1 MAAQHDITQSD
12 DQFMAVTDTMEAV
25 AEVVERGGTEAL
37 LVVNLGPERTDAVMG
52 GEVTGEAI
60 NRAQVMLDELRN
72 RVGITEKAHIGVMHC
87 WK

>member
-25 AEVVERGGTEAL
+25 AEVVETGGTEVL
-37 LVVNLGPERTDAVMG
+37 LVINLGPEKTDAIIG
-52 GEVTGEAI
+52 GEVTGAAI
-60 NRAQVMLDELRN
+60 NRAQGMLNELRD
-72 RVGITEKAHIGVMHC
+72 RVSLSDKAHIGVLHC

>member
-25 AEVVERGGTEAL
+25 AEVVESGGTEVL
-37 LVVNLGPERTDAVMG
+37 LVINLGPEKTDAIIG
-52 GEVTGEAI
+52 GEVTGAAI
-60 NRAQVMLDELRN
+60 NRAQAMLDELRN
-72 RVGITEKAHIGVMHC
+72 RVGLTDKAHIGVMHC